1 MHICEIIKHTQHK
14 LKMRLNVMDVYG
26 TYELIFTR

>member
-1 MHICEIIKHTQHK
+1 
-14 LKMRLNVMDVYG
+14 MRLNVMDVYG